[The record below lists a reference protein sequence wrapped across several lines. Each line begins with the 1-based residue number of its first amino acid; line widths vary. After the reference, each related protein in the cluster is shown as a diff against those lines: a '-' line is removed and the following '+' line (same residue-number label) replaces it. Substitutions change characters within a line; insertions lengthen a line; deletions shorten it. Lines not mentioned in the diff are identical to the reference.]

1 MRIVRATIAGSGLL
15 LAATLVAAPRI
26 PALAATPQQWQLTAP
41 ASGLPPVTATVRL
54 DPSGRL
60 SLEVRRANATVLQ
73 PSALGIRTTSGDL
86 STGLT
91 FSRRTDAH
99 VTDHY
104 PTAAGKRRD
113 HTVDAN
119 ATTLRFTKG
128 SSRLDVVFR
137 VSADGLG
144 YRYVVRRTG

>member
-54 DPSGRL
+54 DPAGRL
-60 SLEVRRANATVLQ
+60 SLEGRRANATALQ
-73 PSALGIRTTSGDL
+73 PPALRIRTTSGDL

-91 FSRRTDAH
+91 FTRRTDAH

-104 PTAAGKRRD
+104 PTAAGD
-113 HTVDAN
+113 TSAHDA
-119 ATTLRFTKG
+119 
-128 SSRLDVVFR
+128 D
-137 VSADGLG
+137 
-144 YRYVVRRTG
+144 